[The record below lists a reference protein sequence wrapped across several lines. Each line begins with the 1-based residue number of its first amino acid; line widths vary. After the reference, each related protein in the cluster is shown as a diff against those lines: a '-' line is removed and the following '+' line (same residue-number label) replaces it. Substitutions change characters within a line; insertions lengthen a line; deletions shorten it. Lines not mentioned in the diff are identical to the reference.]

1 MKLLRA
7 QPSLALDQL
16 TLPATKREVS
26 ERVAPAFARKPSLT
40 VLRMP
45 LHVVVNVVVHRLVV
59 SQESSFREERQ
70 LWGGSQQHSPPGASV
85 RLHKYPTQ
93 PTQESQTHP
102 RMASASPSATIMFQ
116 PPLLNRTLASH
127 GRRLSK
133 RRMIAPAGGSS
144 LDAQAAEEQPSSTG
158 GARTKVAHQT
168 SKDEEATEDEYD
180 AATGMAAPA
189 VADCS
194 LSSHGSAMNVESL
207 SDSAEKRLSALAGSK
222 RPSLLVPE
230 SLRKYSTLDVV
241 PAPRAIGP
249 REE

>member
-1 MKLLRA
+1 MARSSTLLQVRVCASTNIPHNQHKSLKLIHEWQAPVPL
-7 QPSLALDQL
+7 QPS
-16 TLPATKREVS
+16 
-26 ERVAPAFARKPSLT
+26 
-40 VLRMP
+40 
-45 LHVVVNVVVHRLVV
+45 
-59 SQESSFREERQ
+59 SFN
-70 LWGGSQQHSPPGASV
+70 
-85 RLHKYPTQ
+85 
-93 PTQESQTHP
+93 
-102 RMASASPSATIMFQ
+102 
-116 PPLLNRTLASH
+116 PPLLNRTASH

-168 SKDEEATEDEYD
+168 SKDEEATVDEYD

-207 SDSAEKRLSALAGSK
+207 SDSAEKRLSALASSK

-230 SLRKYSTLDVV
+230 SVLVV
-241 PAPRAIGP
+241 G
-249 REE
+249 EGVVDQ